1 MYNSTDAFSQVAFKD
16 VPQSYPLA
24 TTINCCYTLAAHFQP
39 SPRDWVGIFK
49 VGWSTIKDYHTFMW
63 VESCGDSN
71 QEPSS
76 TRHAYFKEYYL
87 PKDDLDFYQFCYVN
101 SSGQVC
107 GASTPFC
114 FKSQHPNDEQNAANG
129 SDNDDLMV
137 ITTQEEVEQSDREIA
152 ALKDEAHRIRQQNE
166 ELETALR
173 EERREAAILKD
184 KHDELAS
191 ELYSTKQQ
199 HERLLSTWQEQEE
212 EIQRLKEMLTHM
224 NNQVELQ
231 EQNLAECTDSD
242 RKGDDGGLLLQIE
255 LQLREAQALIANKD
269 AVIEEK
275 NNLTAVLKRHNQELA
290 QENQKLTDDM
300 EELRKTLDDL
310 QKRLTARSVKP
321 EATEMCDISD
331 DTPVVSIV
339 DNDEQDQ
346 PTLMCCHCLESFPGS
361 TRAEVECHERNHRV
375 CPFCTL
381 ICDDMEQNVF
391 EDHVYS
397 HEM

>member
-1 MYNSTDAFSQVAFKD
+1 MYNSTDAFSQVAFRD

-24 TTINCCYTLAAHFQP
+24 TTINCCYTLAAHFQT

-71 QEPSS
+71 QEQSS

-87 PKDDLDFYQFCYVN
+87 PKDELDFYQFCYVN

-114 FKSQHPNDEQNAANG
+114 FKSQHPNDEQIAANG
-129 SDNDDLMV
+129 SDLMV

-166 ELETALR
+166 KLETALR

-184 KHDELAS
+184 KHDGLAS
-191 ELYSTKQQ
+191 ELHSTKQQ
-199 HERLLSTWQEQEE
+199 HERLLSTWQEQQE
-212 EIQRLKEMLTHM
+212 EIQRLK
-224 NNQVELQ
+224 VELQ

-242 RKGDDGGLLLQIE
+242 HKGDDGGLLLQIE
-255 LQLREAQALIANKD
+255 LQLREAQTMIANKD

-275 NNLTAVLKRHNQELA
+275 NNLTAMLKRHNQELA

-310 QKRLTARSVKP
+310 QKRLTARSVQP

-331 DTPVVSIV
+331 DTPVVSLV

-346 PTLMCCHCLESFPGS
+346 PTLMCRHCLESFPGS
-361 TRAEVECHERNHRV
+361 TRAEVECHERNHQV

>member
-24 TTINCCYTLAAHFQP
+24 TSINCCYTLAAHFQP

-71 QEPSS
+71 QEQSS

-87 PKDDLDFYQFCYVN
+87 PKDELDFYQFCYVN

-114 FKSQHPNDEQNAANG
+114 FKSQHPNDEQSAANG
-129 SDNDDLMV
+129 SDNDLMV
-137 ITTQEEVEQSDREIA
+137 ITTQEEVDQSDREIA
-152 ALKDEAHRIRQQNE
+152 ALKDEANRIRQQNE

-184 KHDELAS
+184 KYDELAS
-191 ELYSTKQQ
+191 ELYLTKQQ
-199 HERLLSTWQEQEE
+199 HDHLLSTWQEQQE
-212 EIQRLKEMLTHM
+212 EIQRLK
-224 NNQVELQ
+224 VELQ
-231 EQNLAECTDSD
+231 EQNLAECTESD
-242 RKGDDGGLLLQIE
+242 HKGDDGGLLLQIE
-255 LQLREAQALIANKD
+255 LQLREAQAMIANKD
-269 AVIEEK
+269 VVIEEK
-275 NNLTAVLKRHNQELA
+275 NNLMAMMKRHNQELA

-310 QKRLTARSVKP
+310 QKPVTARSVQP

-346 PTLMCCHCLESFPGS
+346 PTLMCRYCLESFPGS
-361 TRAEVECHERNHRV
+361 TRAEVEYHERNHQV

-381 ICDDMEQNVF
+381 ICDNMEQNVF

>member
-101 SSGQVC
+101 SSG
-107 GASTPFC
+107 
-114 FKSQHPNDEQNAANG
+114 
-129 SDNDDLMV
+129 
-137 ITTQEEVEQSDREIA
+137 QEEVEQSDREIA